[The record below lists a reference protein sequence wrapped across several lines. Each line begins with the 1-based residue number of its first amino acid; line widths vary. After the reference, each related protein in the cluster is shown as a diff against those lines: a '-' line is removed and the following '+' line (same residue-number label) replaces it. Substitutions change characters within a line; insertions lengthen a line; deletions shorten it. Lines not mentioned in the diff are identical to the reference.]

1 MMTNQTIKELH
12 HAMNEKRLCVFVGAG
27 VSKSSETDGIKL
39 PSWEDLIKS
48 FQEELELPNEQD
60 YLKLAQLYH
69 LQFGDFLYY
78 KKLKSFFNI
87 EASPSFVHQLILKLN
102 PQHIITTNWDCLLE
116 KSISQNL
123 DLFDVVVSDEDLA
136 KSSLPRKLVKMHGDF
151 EHHNIVFKEDDY
163 LNYEN
168 NYPLISNYVK
178 GILSTNTVL
187 FLGYSYNDIDL
198 KLIMMWLR
206 NHAKSR
212 QPMYL
217 LTFSENKS
225 QIKYLENQG
234 IQVVVLPVVSKNFE
248 RLDSYSSRVAAFL
261 SNVLNPGNGEPGSV
275 TDYIST
281 IYNKIKHLADYKY
294 VLYEQVSASLSNCGY
309 IHGEDVTLL
318 QFYKDILTYDYDKTL
333 RLTYQGFI
341 ENLVSFSNRH
351 EDCELEFDLNKIDTI
366 LSILGKATI
375 SGISLSHDSD
385 NCQYIRTNENPFDP
399 ELEELFSFELSYKQP
414 SLDDLND
421 LMLCAHKLYLNE
433 KYEESIKLLEIAL
446 RLAISKKVYTKVLIA
461 SSNYQD
467 LKSLINMNNRKFNK
481 NKNDSSNY
489 KSFDDYYSSLPYQ
502 DKSDCL
508 QLHKTL
514 SASYFK
520 ERSFDAFTAL
530 RKYENSRA
538 TIKAGG
544 MFFDNDA
551 ERTRKNHINMLHY
564 FLGNNITVQHFKE
577 FKDINKYYI
586 EASFNSQC
594 KKLKI
599 ELEKEEIFALIKFFK
614 SKEIIELVNKFGL
627 IDGKYYDFIA
637 LSDANVEWITTTLLP
652 NLVKCRESN
661 NKVNSSFGGYIE
673 NVIQISSFIDFKT
686 EDFNKVLRCINLII
700 NGTGVSIGFYEA
712 VNRFFAI
719 QHKLFK
725 IDFDKE
731 IFRTTIELIIK
742 KFSLG
747 KANGYERLA
756 VQNQYIGNFYG
767 FAKENDIEI
776 TNKKDVERL
785 IFEIKATSVD
795 NQCQLVSSLFISL
808 YDISNIE
815 IKEIIDK
822 YMSELGEDVKSTP
835 TVDGVVY
842 YLTLI
847 ANDFKMYQKDGIDIL
862 TAFLE
867 KNNGNIS
874 DIDRIS
880 KIDPIINYLTINKGL
895 LDYKNVYEQYLEKN
909 NESEEGCD
917 IVS

>member
-1 MMTNQTIKELH
+1 MTNQTIKELH
-12 HAMNEKRLCVFVGAG
+12 HAMNEQRLCVFVGAG

-69 LQFGDFLYY
+69 LQFGEFSYY

-87 EASPSFVHQLILKLN
+87 EASPSFVHQLILRLN
-102 PQHIITTNWDCLLE
+102 PKNIITTNWDCLLE

-178 GILSTNTVL
+178 GVLSTNAVL

-206 NHAKSR
+206 NNAKSR

-217 LTFSENKS
+217 VTFSESKS

-234 IQVVVLPVVSKNFE
+234 IQVVVLPEVNKNYD
-248 RLDSYSSRVAAFL
+248 RLDSYSSRVASFI
-261 SNVLNPGNGEPGSV
+261 SSVLNYGKVNSESV
-275 TDYIST
+275 NDYILP
-281 IYNKIKHLADYKY
+281 IYNKVKHLADYKY
-294 VLYEQVSASLSNCGY
+294 VLYEQVSRALSNCGY
-309 IHGEDVTLL
+309 IYGEDVTIL
-318 QFYKDILTYDYDKTL
+318 QFYNDILTYDCDKSL
-333 RLTYQGFI
+333 RLTYQGFV
-341 ENLVSFSNRH
+341 ENLKSCSNRS
-351 EDCELEFDLNKIDTI
+351 EDCELEFDLNKIEEI
-366 LSILGKATI
+366 LSIFGRASI

-385 NCQYIRTNENPFDP
+385 ICQYVRTNENPFNS
-399 ELEELFSFELSYKQP
+399 ELEDLLSFSFDNNQA

-421 LMLCAHKLYLNE
+421 LMLCAHKLYLHE
-433 KYEESIKLLEIAL
+433 KYQESLKFLEIAL
-446 RLAISKKVYTKVLIA
+446 RLAISKKNYTKVLIA

-467 LKSLINMNNRKFNK
+467 LKSIIHLDDRTLNNS
-481 NKNDSSNY
+481 DDSNY
-489 KSFDDYYSSLPYQ
+489 KSFEDYYNSLPYQ

-508 QLHKTL
+508 KLYKTL
-514 SASYFK
+514 SSSYLK
-520 ERSFDAFTAL
+520 ERSFDVFTELKKA
-530 RKYENSRA
+530 EANRA
-538 TIKAGG
+538 TVKAGG
-544 MFFDNDA
+544 MFFDKNS
-551 ERTRKNHINMLHY
+551 ECSRKNHINMLRY
-564 FLGNNITVQHFKE
+564 FLGNNITIQHFKE

-594 KKLKI
+594 KKVKI
-599 ELEKEEIFALIKFFK
+599 ELVKEEIYALIKFFK
-614 SKEIIELVNKFGL
+614 SKEIIGLVNKFGL
-627 IDGKYYDFIA
+627 IDDKYYDFIYI
-637 LSDANVEWITTTLLP
+637 SEANVEWISTILLP

-661 NKVNSSFGGYIE
+661 NKINSNFGVYIE
-673 NVIQISSFIDFKT
+673 NVIQISSFINFKT
-686 EDFNKVLRCINLII
+686 EDFNKVLRSINLII

-719 QHKLFK
+719 QHQLFK
-725 IDFDKE
+725 TDFDKK
-731 IFRTTIELIIK
+731 IFRTTIELIVN

-747 KANGYERLA
+747 KANGYERIA
-756 VQNQYIGNFYG
+756 IQNQYINNFYG
-767 FAKENDIEI
+767 FAKENNIEI
-776 TNKKDVERL
+776 TNKKDIDRL
-785 IFEIKATSVD
+785 IFEIRSTSVD

-808 YDISNIE
+808 YSISNIE
-815 IKEIIDK
+815 INETIDK
-822 YMSELGEDVKSTP
+822 YMLELAEDVKLTP

-847 ANDFKMYQKDGIDIL
+847 ANDFKMYEKDGVDIFTL
-862 TAFLE
+862 FL
-867 KNNGNIS
+867 KNNKANIS
-874 DIDRIS
+874 DADRIS
-880 KIDPIINYLTINKGL
+880 KIDPLINYLTINKGL
-895 LDYKNVYEQYLEKN
+895 IDYKVVYENYFEKN
-909 NESEEGCD
+909 TESEQICD
-917 IVS
+917 IGL